1 MNNKN
6 VNKQTLSLLS
16 LIATILIALAGYWLN
31 VSSSSDTLH
40 EARSPVTYIQNSS
53 VLGRETPSE
62 DLTRSVLLES
72 VTKQLGNDIEWN
84 DAGAFILN
92 GNKTDLD
99 ASVSSAPYAN
109 LKTKTVQGQIVPT
122 VANALLSK
130 TTRQYKDSNQT
141 GNGTTHFR
149 PAGWNQVYQ

>member
-1 MNNKN
+1 MNAIFKAFPTNKSIKGFMNNKN

-72 VTKQLGNDIEWN
+72 VTMI
-84 DAGAFILN
+84 
-92 GNKTDLD
+92 
-99 ASVSSAPYAN
+99 
-109 LKTKTVQGQIVPT
+109 
-122 VANALLSK
+122 
-130 TTRQYKDSNQT
+130 
-141 GNGTTHFR
+141 
-149 PAGWNQVYQ
+149 